1 MKKYNNNLGINLIAL
16 IVTIIVIFILAGVS
30 INLINSDNS
39 VLKRTIE
46 SKEMYDES
54 KDKEL
59 HSLKELSDELPYPV
73 IPVDTEATRNSVT
86 RKKDVSSSNPV
97 IPKGFKAIN
106 VGEAIWGTGDGY
118 KKGLVIEDVGKD
130 ENTRGSQFVWIP
142 VENYNDFHAIEGFWK
157 DGANGRDTYTDISEN
172 EEDNLYEAGD
182 SDIKGKPTIHNVAG
196 TTESKEMYKSVKRF
210 QGFYIARYE
219 AGILGATSNS
229 QLSEKTKQDG
239 TVKPLSKANCGVW
252 NSIPWGGNDN
262 LTASDGLPGDDS
274 ADGAVKVA
282 RSMYNSS
289 DYGAK
294 STLCYGVQWDAMM
307 NFLDARYLNNN
318 FTDALNEG
326 DIDMVQKYGGRK
338 TLAGL
343 SLTGGFYSK
352 NIADVD
358 GNVFELTMEKATF
371 DNNNGKRIVS
381 RATRGGSFQRKKP
394 ASMRTV
400 NSTDTI
406 SETIGFRVALIINY

>member
-1 MKKYNNNLGINLIAL
+1 MKKYNNNLGITLIAL

-46 SKEMYDES
+46 SKEMYGES

-59 HSLKELSDELPYPV
+59 QSLKELSDELPYPV

-142 VENYNDFHAIEGFWK
+142 VENYNDFHAIEGFY
-157 DGANGRDTYTDISEN
+157 GANRDSYLTTI
-172 EEDNLYEAGD
+172 LEAGD
-182 SDIKGKPTIHNVAG
+182 SKEAGKPTAQNVKG
-196 TTESKEMYKSVKRF
+196 TNESIAMYNSVKRF

-219 AGILGATSNS
+219 AGIS
-229 QLSEKTKQDG
+229 G
-239 TVKPLSKANCGVW
+239 TVDNGGLPEATKSNGEIKPLSKPGCGVW
-252 NSIPWGGNDN
+252 NSIPWGGNN
-262 LTASDGLPGDDS
+262 EKTASDGLVGDDS
-274 ADGAVKVA
+274 ADGVVKVA

-289 DYGAK
+289 YYGAK
-294 STLCYGVQWDAMM
+294 STLCYGVQWDATL
-307 NFLDARYLNNN
+307 NFLDSNYLSGEPDNNSIIKN
-318 FTDALNEG
+318 ATG
-326 DIDMVQKYGGRK
+326 KGYYRK
-338 TLAGL
+338 SVP
-343 SLTGGFYSK
+343 SLTGYYAEK
-352 NIADVD
+352 NIFDLAGNVYEMTMETGVFVD
-358 GNVFELTMEKATF
+358 GLNS
-371 DNNNGKRIVS
+371 RVS
-381 RATRGGSFQRKKP
+381 RGGAYRGYANKHA
-394 ASMRTV
+394 ASLRV
-400 NSTDTI
+400 VKSTDFLDRQF
-406 SETIGFRVALIINY
+406 GFRVALIIDWLIN